1 MTTKDPAIAPCPF
14 CGYVGLE
21 FREGSTF
28 RWLIADCGGSCGC
41 SLGETR
47 IQTLGEGT
55 KEEWMAQAQSNV
67 IEVWNTRKPA
77 PDCRTCEYMWVDVDL
92 EKATS
97 KESCARSGGAVCI
110 NGSLHKPAPK
120 VVLWRTE

>member
-1 MTTKDPAIAPCPF
+1 MTTKDQAIAPCPF
-14 CGYVGLE
+14 CGHVGLE

-28 RWLIADCGGSCGC
+28 RWLIADCGGGCGC

-47 IQTLGEGT
+47 IQTRGEGT
-55 KEEWMAQAQSNV
+55 KEEWMARAQSNA

-77 PDCRTCEYMWVDVDL
+77 PDCRTCEFSNIMYDG
-92 EKATS
+92 EQCNNCT
-97 KESCARSGGAVCI
+97 
-110 NGSLHKPAPK
+110 NGDQYQPAPD

>member
-1 MTTKDPAIAPCPF
+1 MTEPTTKDQAIAPCPF
-14 CGYVGLE
+14 CGHVGLE

-28 RWLIADCGGSCGC
+28 RWLIADCGGCGC

-55 KEEWMAQAQSNV
+55 KEEWMAQAQHDA
-67 IEVWNTRKPA
+67 IEVWNTRNPA
-77 PDCRTCEYMWVDVDL
+77 PDCRTCENL
-92 EKATS
+92 G
-97 KESCARSGGAVCI
+97 SCREDAKWLRNYCT
-110 NGSLHKPAPK
+110 NGDQYQPAPK

>member
-1 MTTKDPAIAPCPF
+1 MTTKDQTIAPCPF
-14 CGYVGLE
+14 CGHVGLE

-55 KEEWMAQAQSNV
+55 KEEWMAQAQSNA

-77 PDCRTCEYMWVDVDL
+77 PDCRTCENN
-92 EKATS
+92 
-97 KESCARSGGAVCI
+97 CACKCHGRGNECT
-110 NGSLHKPAPK
+110 NGDQYQPAPD

>member
-1 MTTKDPAIAPCPF
+1 MTAKDQAIAPCPF
-14 CGYVGLE
+14 CGHVGLE

-28 RWLIADCGGSCGC
+28 RWLIAECGGCGC

-47 IQTLGEGT
+47 IQTLGEGA
-55 KEEWMAQAQSNV
+55 KEEWMAQVQRDA

-77 PDCRTCEYMWVDVDL
+77 PDCRTCERRYPEVDG
-92 EKATS
+92 AY
-97 KESCARSGGAVCI
+97 GGYTNKCDMKCT
-110 NGSLHKPAPK
+110 NGDQYQPAPA

>member
-1 MTTKDPAIAPCPF
+1 MTTKDQAIAPCPF
-14 CGYVGLE
+14 CGHVGLE

-28 RWLIADCGGSCGC
+28 RWLIADCGGCGC

-55 KEEWMAQAQSNV
+55 KEEWMAQAQSNA

-77 PDCRTCEYMWVDVDL
+77 PDCRTCWHLHTSDHGDSPYEC
-92 EKATS
+92 TS
-97 KESCARSGGAVCI
+97 KSDCT
-110 NGSLHKPAPK
+110 NGDQYQPAPK

>member
-1 MTTKDPAIAPCPF
+1 MTTKDQAIAPCPF
-14 CGYVGLE
+14 CGHVGLE

-28 RWLIADCGGSCGC
+28 RWLIADCGGCGC

-55 KEEWMAQAQSNV
+55 KEEWMAQAQSDA

-77 PDCRTCEYMWVDVDL
+77 PDCRTCDYHETDADKKDVCYAGCVNGDEYR
-92 EKATS
+92 T
-97 KESCARSGGAVCI
+97 
-110 NGSLHKPAPK
+110 APK
-120 VVLWRTE
+120 MVLWGTV